1 MSSQEAPP
9 LKGERLKSEGE
20 IKKGAEELF
29 FFSYPFQLP
38 KSFLISRQKND
49 LRLKILLIKSLAVD
63 EQKKILDLQ
72 KFFNTINV
80 SNKRLIGI
88 KENIIRLFKE
98 LVEDKIIHNQ
108 LEIVLK
114 SGKKKEVS
122 VKYLT
127 TSDITRR
134 VKFLKFTENIQG

>member
-1 MSSQEAPP
+1 M
-9 LKGERLKSEGE
+9 
-20 IKKGAEELF
+20 
-29 FFSYPFQLP
+29 
-38 KSFLISRQKND
+38 
-49 LRLKILLIKSLAVD
+49 LIKSLAVD